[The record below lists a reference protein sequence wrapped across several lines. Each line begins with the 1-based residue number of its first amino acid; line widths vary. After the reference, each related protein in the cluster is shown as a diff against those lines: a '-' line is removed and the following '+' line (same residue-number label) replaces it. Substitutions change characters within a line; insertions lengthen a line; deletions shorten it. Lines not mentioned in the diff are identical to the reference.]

1 MEIRVLRYFL
11 AVAREGSVTKA
22 AHAMHVT
29 QPTLSRQLIDLE
41 EELGQKLF
49 VRSNHR
55 VSLTS
60 EGTLLRKRAED
71 IMEMVGKTEAEFHA
85 MTDNISGDIYIGGG
99 ETEAMRQIAA
109 VAKDFQ
115 SDYPAVHYHLFSG
128 NAEEVTERL
137 DKGMLDFGILI
148 QPVDV
153 SKYDCITFPFT
164 DTWGVV
170 MKPDSPLAQK
180 ATLTRNDLRDQP
192 LICSRQAIGHVS
204 GKNEYVEWFGDTW
217 KHLNI
222 VATYNL
228 IFNAA
233 LLVEE
238 GMGYA
243 ITLDRLL
250 NVTGSGNLCFRPL
263 EPRLESKLNLVWKKN
278 QVFSNAAQFFLER
291 VRDEF
296 SEHAKNKK

>member
-22 AHAMHVT
+22 AYSMHVT
-29 QPTLSRQLIDLE
+29 QPTLSRQLMDLE

-49 VRSNHR
+49 IRSNHN
-55 VSLTS
+55 VTLTE
-60 EGTLLRKRAED
+60 EGILLRKRAEE
-71 IMEMVGKTEAEFHA
+71 IMEMVQKTKAEFSA
-85 MTDNISGDIYIGGG
+85 IGDNVGGDIYIGGG

-109 VAKDFQ
+109 VAIDLQ
-115 SDYPAVHYHLFSG
+115 NDYPAIHYHLFSG
-128 NAEEVTERL
+128 NAEDVTERL

-148 QPVDV
+148 EPVDIY
-153 SKYDCITFPFT
+153 KYDYITLPCI

-180 ATLTRNDLRDQP
+180 NAIISDDLVGLP
-192 LICSRQAIGHVS
+192 LICSRQAIQRTS
-204 GKNEYVEWFGDTW
+204 SSNNYTEWFGENW
-217 KHLNI
+217 HKLNI

-243 ITLDRLL
+243 ITLDKLL
-250 NVTGSGNLCFRPL
+250 NVTGSGSLCFRPF
-263 EPRLESKLNLVWKKN
+263 EPRLEAKLNLVWKKD
-278 QVFSNAAQFFLER
+278 QVFSTAAEYFLER
-291 VRDEF
+291 IRDGFAEQ
-296 SEHAKNKK
+296 EKLHQ